1 MCQVHH
7 AAGSMLQVRLLAIP
21 FSRDVEMDNQQLQ
34 MLSQQMRE
42 CLSSR
47 AFVCVSRE
55 HRMSLALKSQV

>member
-1 MCQVHH
+1 MHRV
-7 AAGSMLQVRLLAIP
+7 AGSILQVRLVAIP
-21 FSRDVEMDNQQLQ
+21 FSRNIEMDSKQLQ